1 MKNGLCSNV
10 SLLFL
15 ITFHFFAE
23 ILIHFTNFLS
33 YIPTLYVVALSRK
46 FTETSLDK
54 YCVLHTCLL
63 EYIACFILYFTTK
76 YLNIF

>member
-23 ILIHFTNFLS
+23 ILINLTNFLS
-33 YIPTLYVVALSRK
+33 YIPTLYVVALSWK
-46 FTETSLDK
+46 LTETTLDK
-54 YCVLHTCLL
+54 YRVLQTCLL
-63 EYIACFILYFTTK
+63 EYIACAILYFTTK
-76 YLNIF
+76 YLNIS